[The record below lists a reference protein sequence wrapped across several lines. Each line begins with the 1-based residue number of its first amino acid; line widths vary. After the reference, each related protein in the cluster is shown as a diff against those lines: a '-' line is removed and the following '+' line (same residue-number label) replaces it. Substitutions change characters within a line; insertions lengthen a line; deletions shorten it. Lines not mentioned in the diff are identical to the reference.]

1 MNVQH
6 KGWQRQQINGL
17 AANAGEARLRLD
29 RELDEACSLPHS
41 FCQRQRLGDEL
52 HRLERLQH
60 LAHLWP
66 TQWQHCIA
74 DSTDPLGLWLFG
86 VALGVAGLGLPEASL
101 AMLDVL
107 PGVAGG
113 AQGRRELL
121 ESLLAEAE
129 ELAPNFAD
137 SPIQRSAAGG
147 ER

>member
-1 MNVQH
+1 MFST
-6 KGWQRQQINGL
+6 KGGNGSRSK
-17 AANAGEARLRLD
+17 AWRPMPARRGC
-29 RELDEACSLPHS
+29 A
-41 FCQRQRLGDEL
+41 
-52 HRLERLQH
+52 
-60 LAHLWP
+60 W
-66 TQWQHCIA
+66 TA
-74 DSTDPLGLWLFG
+74 DSTKRALCRTVFASASAWAMNCTAWSACGNWPTCGLRSGSTASPTAPIPWACGFG
-86 VALGVAGLGLPEASL
+86 VALGVAGMGLPEASL

-129 ELAPNFAD
+129 ELAPDFAD

>member
-1 MNVQH
+1 
-6 KGWQRQQINGL
+6 
-17 AANAGEARLRLD
+17 
-29 RELDEACSLPHS
+29 
-41 FCQRQRLGDEL
+41 
-52 HRLERLQH
+52 
-60 LAHLWP
+60 LWP
-66 TQWQHCIA
+66 TQWQRCIA

-129 ELAPNFAD
+129 ELAPNFAN

-147 ER
+147 DR

>member
-29 RELDEACSLPHS
+29 RELDEACALPRS
-41 FCQRQRLGDEL
+41 FGQRQRLGDEL

-66 TQWQHCIA
+66 TQWQRCIA

-129 ELAPNFAD
+129 ELAPNFAN

-147 ER
+147 DR